1 MLWLLKFKINYIISE
16 LAVQQGPGV
25 SLETNL
31 PEFSFSPQEYITQT
45 GEYLMTLPQ
54 HLEPFMSGEWNLLF
68 ILLFLVLLET
78 PLFFVCREKEYVTF
92 YLPDPFWKCHKIWNV
107 KVSNL
112 STLLLMIKSYFFFN
126 WWSWTVGC
134 RRFLN
139 IFVCCKMMVELNW
152 LYSIII
158 FIISR
163 WY

>member
-1 MLWLLKFKINYIISE
+1 MGVFFTNNKSLFFFDQWGKRIVLKEINSFLLKNFSLITFLDIKEVKWYDCWNSYLIMFFSE

-78 PLFFVCREKEYVTF
+78 PLFYLVCK
-92 YLPDPFWKCHKIWNV
+92 D
-107 KVSNL
+107 
-112 STLLLMIKSYFFFN
+112 
-126 WWSWTVGC
+126 
-134 RRFLN
+134 
-139 IFVCCKMMVELNW
+139 
-152 LYSIII
+152 
-158 FIISR
+158 
-163 WY
+163 